1 MDSTSILQIVIEW
14 AIWLGWLLLWF
25 LLYGIGALVVLVI
38 FVHVLLAL
46 GYVKLELSNYTEYSA
61 ARNKYEYSWTSP
73 QSSDTEIH
81 SAINEYAAVI
91 HERNG
96 WRRILHKLILESSS
110 VYEINRTEQL
120 SNLIEKVITVPKEN
134 WLREEMSK
142 CISALEAKPTSIELH
157 NELISLA
164 EYAIANEMYNPIT
177 SANWE
182 TDDIPT
188 VILNATSVKRQL
200 TLDLLLEKQII
211 SKKEHDR
218 QDKLAKKYPNT
229 EE

>member
-14 AIWLGWLLLWF
+14 AIWLGWI

-38 FVHVLLAL
+38 FTFVLMAL
-46 GYVKLELSNYTEYSA
+46 EYVKLKLSNYTEYSA
-61 ARNKYEYSWTSP
+61 AHNKYEYSWTSP
-73 QSSDTEIH
+73 QSSDAEIH
-81 SAINEYAAVI
+81 AAINEYAAVI

-110 VYEINRTEQL
+110 VYEIKRTEQL
-120 SNLIEKVITVPKEN
+120 SSLIKQVITVPKEN

-142 CISALEAKPTSIELH
+142 CVSALEAKPTSIELH

-164 EYAIANEMYNPIT
+164 EYAIAHEVYNPNT
-177 SANWE
+177 STNWE

-211 SKKEHDR
+211 TKKEHDR
-218 QDKLAKKYPNT
+218 HDKLAKKYPNT
-229 EE
+229 YE